1 MLTTVD
7 DTQTRLLDAAGQVF
21 AEFGFK
27 SSTVRE
33 ICRRA
38 GARNVAAVNY
48 YFRDKEQLYR
58 ETLLYAFKCGMEQMP
73 TPQWPAGYS
82 AEQKLR
88 DLVRV
93 MAHHII
99 DLQGKQQWQ
108 MQLLLRELSQPSEAG
123 ATLVREFIRPL
134 YEINWAI
141 VRELLP
147 GVAEDQVHL
156 VAFSIVGQ
164 IFYHRRPG
172 GHLAAGRWEE
182 HATYTAERLAEH
194 VTAFSLPP
202 SPASRREART
212 GSHSRC

>member
-1 MLTTVD
+1 MTITLD

-21 AEFGFK
+21 AEVGFK
-27 SSTVRE
+27 SATIRE

-58 ETLLYAFKCGMEQMP
+58 ETLQYAFKCGMEQMP
-73 TPQWPAGYS
+73 TPRWPTGYP

-93 MAHHII
+93 IAHHII

-123 ATLVREFIRPL
+123 VALVREFIRPL

-147 GVAEDQVHL
+147 NAAEDQVHL

-164 IFYHRRPG
+164 LFYQRV
-172 GHLAAGRWEE
+172 GRAVIARLVGEEE
-182 HATYTAERLAEH
+182 HGTYTAERLAEH
-194 VTAFSLPP
+194 VTSFSLAAIAGLKAGG
-202 SPASRREART
+202 AS
-212 GSHSRC
+212 

>member
-1 MLTTVD
+1 MITMD

-21 AEFGFK
+21 AEVGFK
-27 SSTVRE
+27 SATIRE

-48 YFRDKEQLYR
+48 YFRDKEQLYH

-73 TPQWPAGYS
+73 TPQWPMGVPP
-82 AEQKLR
+82 EHKLR
-88 DLVRV
+88 DLIRV
-93 MAHHII
+93 IAHHII

-108 MQLLLRELSQPSEAG
+108 MQLLLRELSQPSPAG
-123 ATLVREFIRPL
+123 AALVRDFIRPL
-134 YEINWAI
+134 YELNWAI

-147 GVAEDQVHL
+147 GVAEDRIHL

-164 IFYHRRPG
+164 LFYHRV
-172 GHLAAGRWEE
+172 GRAVLSRLVGEEE

-194 VTAFSLPP
+194 VTAFSLAAIAGLKAGGTP
-202 SPASRREART
+202 
-212 GSHSRC
+212 

>member
-21 AEFGFK
+21 SEVGFK
-27 SSTVRE
+27 SATVRE

-73 TPQWPAGYS
+73 TPQWPDRYP

-88 DLVRV
+88 DLIRV

-164 IFYHRRPG
+164 IFYHRV
-172 GHLAAGRWEE
+172 GRAVISRLVGEEE
-182 HATYTAERLAEH
+182 HGTYTAERLAEH
-194 VTAFSLPP
+194 VTAFSLAAIAGLKAGG
-202 SPASRREART
+202 AS
-212 GSHSRC
+212 